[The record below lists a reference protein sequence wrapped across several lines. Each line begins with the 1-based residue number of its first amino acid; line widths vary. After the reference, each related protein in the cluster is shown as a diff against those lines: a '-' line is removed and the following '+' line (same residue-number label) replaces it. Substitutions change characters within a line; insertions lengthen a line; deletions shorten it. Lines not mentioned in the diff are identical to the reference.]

1 MNPTNSKLSEGCA
14 EPERAIHSAAAATMS
29 AEAHPSTFNMEKQQ
43 ARLNQL
49 FRKYPDSSDVSLLRR
64 AISQYRLEQ
73 P

>member
-43 ARLNQL
+43 
-49 FRKYPDSSDVSLLRR
+49 
-64 AISQYRLEQ
+64 
-73 P
+73 